1 MNKPNLN
8 TSNVNTSDLN
18 ESLLPVLVIR
28 PATQAADIC
37 SALAAMDCEVIRHPM
52 LEIKALAETPAIK
65 SQFMNIDSY
74 DVVIVISSNAAEIGL
89 SHMDQYWPL
98 GQFNVSGPLGID
110 WVAIG
115 PVTARVMRE
124 QGLDVKIPASR
135 FDSESALIMPEL
147 ENVAGKKVLIWR
159 GVGGREKL
167 ASTLRERGAE
177 VFYSELYERLVP
189 DYDDQQWQQALAQQP
204 LLMVSSGQGLEAIV
218 SQQPR
223 IADKIR
229 GIIAPSQRVAELA
242 ESLGV
247 TQIEMA
253 DSALDADMLAA
264 VKRWQE
270 KN

>member
-8 TSNVNTSDLN
+8 SL
-18 ESLLPVLVIR
+18 LLPVLVIR
-28 PATQAADIC
+28 PMTQAKEIC
-37 SALAAMDCEVIRHPM
+37 NALEALGCEVIRHPM
-52 LEIKALAETPAIK
+52 LEIKALDETPSIK

-89 SHMDQYWPL
+89 SHLDQYWPL
-98 GQFNVSGPLGID
+98 GQFNISGPMGID

-115 PVTARVMRE
+115 PVTANVMRA
-124 QGLDVKIPASR
+124 QGLDVKIPANR
-135 FDSESALIMPEL
+135 FDSESALVMPEL
-147 ENVAGKKVLIWR
+147 QNVAGKKVLIWR

-167 ASTLRERGAE
+167 ASSLRERGAE
-177 VFYSELYERLVP
+177 VSYSELYQRLVP
-189 DYDDQQWQQALAQQP
+189 DYDEQQWQQALEQQP

-229 GIIAPSQRVAELA
+229 GIIAPSRRVAELA

-247 TQIEMA
+247 KKIEMA
-253 DSALDADMLAA
+253 DSALDIDMLAA

-270 KN
+270 QN

>member
-8 TSNVNTSDLN
+8 TSDSN

-28 PATQAADIC
+28 PSTQAADIC
-37 SALAAMDCEVIRHPM
+37 SALEAMDCEVIRHPM

-65 SQFMNIDSY
+65 SHFMNIDAY

-89 SHMDQYWPL
+89 SHLDQYWPL
-98 GQFNVSGPLGID
+98 GQFNVSGPMGID

-204 LLMVSSGQGLEAIV
+204 LLLVSSGQGLEAIV
-218 SQQPR
+218 SQQPK

-229 GIIAPSQRVAELA
+229 GIIAPSQRVADLA